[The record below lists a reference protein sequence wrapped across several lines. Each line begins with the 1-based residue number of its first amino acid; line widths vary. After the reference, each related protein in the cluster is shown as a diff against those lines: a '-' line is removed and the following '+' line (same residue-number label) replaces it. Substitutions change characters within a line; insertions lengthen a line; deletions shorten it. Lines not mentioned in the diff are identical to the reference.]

1 LSKATAARN
10 SSPALAA
17 SPGLKLAST
26 WVRSVEAGGD
36 KPLIEGWCQQ
46 RYRVAAG
53 CHALTNEDIMGR
65 LLEIVTPLHKATKR
79 DVLARMNDD
88 KVHCMMKAKEYEFDY
103 WDGDRRYGYGGYKF
117 IEGRWAPVAQAL
129 IDIYGLRNGSKV
141 LDVGCGKAFLLYEMK
156 KILPDLQIAGFD
168 ISKHGLAEAR
178 DNIKPYLFRYRAQ
191 DRYPYGDKAFDL
203 VISLGTFHNLRLF
216 ELETAVQEVERV
228 GKNKYIMVEAYRNEL
243 EQFNL
248 ECWALTAESIL
259 HTSEWIW
266 LYNHFGYTGDYEFI
280 YFE

>member
-1 LSKATAARN
+1 VAIEACCRNFSSRMKLSEEK
-10 SSPALAA
+10 
-17 SPGLKLAST
+17 
-26 WVRSVEAGGD
+26 
-36 KPLIEGWCQQ
+36 
-46 RYRVAAG
+46 
-53 CHALTNEDIMGR
+53 IMGR
-65 LLEIVTPLHKATKR
+65 LLEIVTPLHRSTNR
-79 DVLARMNDD
+79 DYLARMVDD
-88 KVHCMMKAKEYEFDY
+88 KVHCMVKAKEYEFDY

-129 IDIYGLRNGSKV
+129 IDIYKLNNGSRV

-156 KILPDLQIAGFD
+156 KILPDLQVAGFD

-178 DNIKPYLFRYRAQ
+178 DNIKPFLFRHQAQ
-191 DRYPYGDKAFDL
+191 QPYPFGDGYFDL
-203 VISLGTFHNLRLF
+203 VISLGTLHNLRLF
-216 ELETAVQEVERV
+216 DLRTAVQEIERV
-228 GKNKYIMVEAYRNEL
+228 GKNKYIMVEGYRNEL

-266 LYNHFGYTGDYEFI
+266 IYQHFGYAGDYEFI